1 MVVAVRMVDVV
12 LSGRRIPGDTG
23 GVAGSESTH
32 GLHLRL
38 PAAEDL
44 HKHRLELVAKQA
56 VYQDVDTRVDSDTQ
70 VGNGNEFVI
79 PCYLDL

>member
-1 MVVAVRMVDVV
+1 MVGDVGLGNTGDVA
-12 LSGRRIPGDTG
+12 
-23 GVAGSESTH
+23 AGSESTH

-38 PAAEDL
+38 PAAKDL

-56 VYQDVDTRVDSDTQ
+56 VNQDVDTRVDSDTQ

-79 PCYLDL
+79 PCYLNL